1 MKGGGTARNTAADGK
16 RPTPTPADKASA
28 AEASP
33 TGRRTLPPK
42 QQMLPAS
49 EAGRSPRRAPL
60 ASSEPSSSGR
70 KRRVQSSPQP
80 LKTSSPRSSTP
91 NSFSSPTSPSPSP
104 SPAQVLAEELS
115 AAQQTAA
122 RLGEERRRHSKEF
135 AWAEPEPEPEPLSEP
150 MDDNTKQRQQTNR
163 QESLANNN
171 NDGMDQGEDAESTP
185 SPPWTKKNVVAA
197 PKVKVLGWMQQ
208 HASQTYGNV
217 YMRPVS

>member
-1 MKGGGTARNTAADGK
+1 MKGDSSTATNAAGDGK
-16 RPTPTPADKASA
+16 RPTRTAADKASA

-42 QQMLPAS
+42 QQVLPAA
-49 EAGRSPRRAPL
+49 EAARSPRRSPL
-60 ASSEPSSSGR
+60 ASGEPGSSGR

-91 NSFSSPTSPSPSP
+91 TSFSSPTSPSP

-150 MDDNTKQRQQTNR
+150 MDDSTKQRQQTNR
-163 QESLANNN
+163 QESGANNN
-171 NDGMDQGEDAESTP
+171 NDGVDQEEDAESTP

-208 HASQTYGNV
+208 HANPRCCLSYVPTALV
-217 YMRPVS
+217 